1 MKKRKED
8 GFHSRFRYDDPRV
21 CNLSILLE
29 CDLALLDSRK
39 PKAVA
44 GVFHSMRFSLPD
56 VLHAV
61 VSRFVFVGREEIP
74 ALLWSFLYFF
84 CLLAAYYILRPVRDE
99 MGVLAGAQR
108 LPWLFSAVFLAML
121 AVIPLFGWLA
131 GHFPIRRLLLTVYG
145 FFILNLLA
153 FYVVVQS
160 GFGLQTIGPI
170 FFVWLSVFNLFVV
183 SVFWSFMAD
192 VFPTGAARRLFGC
205 ISAGGSLGAMTG
217 PFVTALAVKGVGV
230 QGLLLISGMFLLL
243 AIGCIM
249 ALLKW
254 SRAHHGIDLGDTH
267 LSTGNDSDVA
277 SPSLWVGVIRIV
289 RSPYLRGIASYLMCY
304 SVLSTFLYSQQ
315 TILIPE
321 VMPNSED
328 RIQLFASVD
337 LGINVLAFSLQF
349 FATGW
354 LLTRFGVGV
363 MLAAM
368 PIVSLV
374 GFGIFGL
381 ATVLPVLIGFGVL
394 RRAGEFS
401 ITKPTRE
408 TLFTV
413 VPREEKYQAKNV
425 IDTVVHR
432 GADATGTGIV
442 SMFQTWGMGLSHMA
456 FAAMP
461 IASLWL
467 ATGLWLGRRHEQIR
481 QNHQAPR

>member
-1 MKKRKED
+1 MK
-8 GFHSRFRYDDPRV
+8 
-21 CNLSILLE
+21 
-29 CDLALLDSRK
+29 
-39 PKAVA
+39 
-44 GVFHSMRFSLPD
+44 FSLSH
-56 VLHAV
+56 VLHSV
-61 VSRFVFVGREEIP
+61 LSRLVLVERKEIP

-84 CLLAAYYILRPVRDE
+84 CVLAAYYILRPVRDE
-99 MGVLAGAQR
+99 MGVLSGAHR
-108 LPWLFSAVFLAML
+108 LPWLFSAVFVSML
-121 AVIPLFGWLA
+121 VVVPVFGWVA
-131 GHFPIRRLLLTVYG
+131 GHFPIRRLLPTVYG
-145 FFILNLLA
+145 FFIGNLLLFFVA
-153 FYVVVQS
+153 LQS
-160 GFGLQTIGPI
+160 GFGLQAIGPI

-192 VFPTGAARRLFGC
+192 VFPTDAARRLFGC

-217 PFVTALAVKGVGV
+217 PFITAMAVKGVGV
-230 QGLLLISGMFLLL
+230 QGLLLVSGMFLML
-243 AIGCIM
+243 AVVCIV

-254 SRAHHGIDLGDTH
+254 YHAHHGIDLGNAH
-267 LSTGNDSDVA
+267 LSSAKDPDA
-277 SPSLWVGVIRIV
+277 APPSLWVGVIRIV
-289 RSPYLRGIASYLMCY
+289 RSPYLRGIALYLMCY

-321 VMPNSED
+321 VMPSSKD

-337 LGINVLAFSLQF
+337 LGINVLAFTLQF

-354 LLTRFGVGV
+354 LLTRLGVVIMLAMMPVVSLIGFGV
-363 MLAAM
+363 
-368 PIVSLV
+368 
-374 GFGIFGL
+374 FGL

-408 TLFTV
+408 SLFTV

-442 SMFQTWGMGLSHMA
+442 SVLHTWGMGLSHRT

-461 IASLWL
+461 IAMLWIG
-467 ATGLWLGRRHEQIR
+467 AGLWLGRRHEQIR
-481 QNHQAPR
+481 RNQ

>member
-1 MKKRKED
+1 VKADE
-8 GFHSRFRYDDPRV
+8 GIFHRMRHSLSHVLHPVLSRV
-21 CNLSILLE
+21 VLLE
-29 CDLALLDSRK
+29 
-39 PKAVA
+39 
-44 GVFHSMRFSLPD
+44 
-56 VLHAV
+56 
-61 VSRFVFVGREEIP
+61 REEIP
-74 ALLWSFLYFF
+74 ALLWSFAYFF
-84 CLLAAYYILRPVRDE
+84 CVLAAYYILRPVRDE
-99 MGVLAGAQR
+99 MGVLSGAHK
-108 LPWLFSAVFLAML
+108 LPWLFSAVFFTML
-121 AVIPLFGWLA
+121 AVIPLFGWVA
-131 GHFPIRRLLLTVYG
+131 GHFPIRRLLPTVYG

-153 FYVVVQS
+153 FYVALKS
-160 GFGLQTIGPI
+160 GFGLQAIGPI

-192 VFPTGAARRLFGC
+192 VFPTDAARRLFGC

-217 PFVTALAVKGVGV
+217 PFITAMVVKGVGV
-230 QGLLLISGMFLLL
+230 QGLLVVSGMLLL
-243 AIGCIM
+243 FAVGCIV

-254 SRAHHGIDLGDTH
+254 YHAYHGIDLGRTH
-267 LSTGNDSDVA
+267 LSTAKDPDAAPPGM
-277 SPSLWVGVIRIV
+277 WVGVVRIV
-289 RSPYLRGIASYLMCY
+289 RSPYLRGIALYLMCY

-321 VMPNSED
+321 VMPSSED

-349 FATGW
+349 FAIGW
-354 LLTRFGVGV
+354 LLTRFGVVV
-363 MLAAM
+363 MLAVM
-368 PIVSLV
+368 PIVSLI
-374 GFGIFGL
+374 GFGVFGL

-442 SMFQTWGMGLSHMA
+442 SMFHTWGMGLSHMA

-461 IASLWL
+461 IAALWL
-467 ATGLWLGRRHEQIR
+467 GTGIWLGRRHEAIR
-481 QNHQAPR
+481 RK

>member
-1 MKKRKED
+1 MT
-8 GFHSRFRYDDPRV
+8 
-21 CNLSILLE
+21 
-29 CDLALLDSRK
+29 
-39 PKAVA
+39 
-44 GVFHSMRFSLPD
+44 FSLSH
-56 VLHAV
+56 VLHPALSRV
-61 VSRFVFVGREEIP
+61 VLVEREEIP
-74 ALLWSFLYFF
+74 ALLWSFAYFF
-84 CLLAAYYILRPVRDE
+84 CVLAAYYILRPVRDE
-99 MGVLAGAQR
+99 MGVLSGAHK
-108 LPWLFSAVFLAML
+108 LPWLFSAVFFTML
-121 AVIPLFGWLA
+121 AVIPLFGWVA
-131 GHFPIRRLLLTVYG
+131 GHFPIRRLLPTVYG

-153 FYVVVQS
+153 FFVALQS
-160 GFGLQTIGPI
+160 GLGLQAIGPI
-170 FFVWLSVFNLFVV
+170 FFVWLSVFNLFIV

-192 VFPTGAARRLFGC
+192 VFPTDAARRLFGC

-217 PFVTALAVKGVGV
+217 PFITAMLVKGVGV
-230 QGLLLISGMFLLL
+230 QGLLVVSGMFLLF
-243 AIGCIM
+243 AVGCIV

-254 SRAHHGIDLGDTH
+254 YHAYHGTDLGRTH
-267 LSTGNDSDVA
+267 LSTAKDTDA
-277 SPSLWVGVIRIV
+277 APPSMWVGVVRIV
-289 RSPYLRGIASYLMCY
+289 RSPYLRGIALYLMCY

-349 FATGW
+349 FAIGW
-354 LLTRFGVGV
+354 LLTRFGVVV
-363 MLAAM
+363 MLAVM
-368 PIVSLV
+368 PIVSLI
-374 GFGIFGL
+374 GFGVFGL

-442 SMFQTWGMGLSHMA
+442 SMFHTWGMGLSHMA

-461 IASLWL
+461 IA
-467 ATGLWLGRRHEQIR
+467 ALWLGTGIWLGKRHEAIR
-481 QNHQAPR
+481 RG